1 MTIKKVTLKN
11 IKRSYRR
18 LIDKV
23 WDSDMGYWF
32 CDRAEDMAYMRG
44 VTCVWDVI
52 EAVKLLF
59 DEIKDLDEDE
69 DDIRAS
75 RMVAGWLERWT
86 KACGIEDIQY
96 YLACLKDEVID
107 TPEPDID
114 DPEHIGWLES
124 TWDQFDDMKAADVI
138 DADACP
144 FPLVADFVREG
155 KTIGDIYD
163 RLSELEELA

>member
-1 MTIKKVTLKN
+1 MAAMT
-11 IKRSYRR
+11 
-18 LIDKV
+18 
-23 WDSDMGYWF
+23 
-32 CDRAEDMAYMRG
+32 MR
-44 VTCVWDVI
+44 
-52 EAVKLLF
+52 E
-59 DEIKDLDEDE
+59 
-69 DDIRAS
+69 
-75 RMVAGWLERWT
+75 
-86 KACGIEDIQY
+86 IEDIQY

-138 DADACP
+138 DAETCP
-144 FPLVADFVREG
+144 FPLVAEFVREG